1 MEMHCG
7 WFEVEYGEETRVTFI
22 WIHPTN
28 KLSSEASLTHK
39 IQVMTPAKLDLF
51 KKHLLAYVMEF
62 SKYNLTSV
70 TEESI
75 NEFLINNKLTPK
87 DIKSMYVEPVK

>member
-7 WFEVEYGEETRVTFI
+7 WFEEEYGADTKVSYI

-28 KLSSEASLTHK
+28 KLSSEANLTHSIK
-39 IQVMTPAKLDLF
+39 VMTPVKLDLF
-51 KKHLLAYVMEF
+51 KKYLLAYVMEF
-62 SKYNLTSV
+62 SKYNLSSV

-75 NEFLINNKLTPK
+75 NEFLLNNKLTPK
-87 DIKSMYVEPVK
+87 DLKTLYNEPIK